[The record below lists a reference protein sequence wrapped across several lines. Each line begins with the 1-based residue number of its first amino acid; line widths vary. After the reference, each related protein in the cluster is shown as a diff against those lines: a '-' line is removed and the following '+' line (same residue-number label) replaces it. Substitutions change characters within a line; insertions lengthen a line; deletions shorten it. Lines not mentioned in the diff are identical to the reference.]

1 MEKILIVGALGQ
13 DGTILS
19 SILPQDKYKIY
30 GICKENSDISKIQ
43 FHSKN
48 FGTEFHSEDFTNSEK
63 VNYLLSKIR
72 PNIIVNFAG
81 VSNVFNPWSDIDY
94 LYLQNCQIPLN
105 ILEYIKKF
113 DKDIYFFQSSSSLIY
128 GRSESSHINHLSN
141 FSPLYPYGIT
151 KLFSHNLVN
160 EYRKTFDIKASCG
173 VFFNHESEYRGK
185 NFLSKKVA
193 NFVSEILKGQNKKL
207 KLGNLTS
214 QRDISHAKDFM
225 DGVKFIIENKLNDDY
240 IFSSCKLVSIYDFV
254 KLFFDMYG
262 LKFENYLEEDLS
274 LIRKYEPCVYGDNTK
289 LLLEGW
295 RSKNNLESLV
305 KDMVDFELYN
315 KNILY

>member
-1 MEKILIVGALGQ
+1 MEKILIIGALGQ

-19 SILPQDKYKIY
+19 SILPRDKYKIY
-30 GICKENSDISKIQ
+30 GICKEDSDKTKIE
-43 FHSKN
+43 FHTKS
-48 FGTEFHSEDFTNSEK
+48 FGTEFYYCDFTKSEK
-63 VNYLLSKIR
+63 VNDLLSKIR

-81 VSNVFNPWSDIDY
+81 ITNVFNPWSDIDY
-94 LYLQNCQIPLN
+94 MYLQNCQIPLN

-113 DKDIYFFQSSSSLIY
+113 DKDIYFFQASSSLIY
-128 GRSESSHINHLSN
+128 GRSENPHINHLSS
-141 FSPLYPYGIT
+141 FDPLYPYGIT

-160 EYRKTFDIKASCG
+160 EYRNTFDVKASCG

-185 NFLSKKVA
+185 NFLSKKVSK
-193 NFVSEILKGQNKKL
+193 FVSEILKGNKTKI

-225 DGVKFIIENKLNDDY
+225 DGVKFIIENKLNNDY
-240 IFSSCKLVSIYDFV
+240 IFSGCKLISMYDFV
-254 KLFFDMYG
+254 KMFFDTYN
-262 LKFENYLEEDLS
+262 LNIENYLEKDSS

-295 RSKNNLESLV
+295 KPKYDLNILI
-305 KDMVDFELYN
+305 KDMVEFELQN
-315 KNILY
+315 KNIPY

>member
-1 MEKILIVGALGQ
+1 MEKILIIGALGQ

-19 SILPQDKYKIY
+19 SILPQDGYKIY
-30 GICKENSDISKIQ
+30 GVCKENSDKLKIDY
-43 FHSKN
+43 HNKK
-48 FGTEFHSEDFTNSEK
+48 FGTEFHVVDLTNSEK
-63 VNYLLSKIR
+63 VNTLLSKIK
-72 PNIIVNFAG
+72 PNIIINFAG
-81 VSNVFNPWSDIDY
+81 VSNVFNPWSDINY

-105 ILEYIKKF
+105 ILEYIKKY

-128 GRSESSHINHLSN
+128 GRSETPHINHLSN
-141 FSPLYPYGIT
+141 FAPLYPYGIT

-173 VFFNHESEYRGK
+173 VFFNHESEHRGE

-193 NFVSEILKGQNKKL
+193 KFVSEILKGEKKKI

-214 QRDISHAKDFM
+214 KRDISHAKDFM

-240 IFSSCKLVSIYDFV
+240 IFSSCKLTSIYDFV
-254 KLFFDMYG
+254 KLFFETYN
-262 LKFENYLEEDLS
+262 LKLENFLEEDPS

-289 LLLEGW
+289 LQLEGW
-295 RSKNNLESLV
+295 RSKNNLEFLV
-305 KDMVDFELYN
+305 KDMVDFEFN
-315 KNILY
+315 KKIF

>member
-1 MEKILIVGALGQ
+1 MEKILIIGSLGQ

-19 SILPQDKYKIY
+19 SILPKEKYKIY
-30 GICKENSDISKIQ
+30 GICKKDSDKLKIDYHKKL
-43 FHSKN
+43 FD
-48 FGTEFHSEDFTNSEK
+48 TEFYYDDFTKSDN
-63 VNYLLSKIR
+63 VNEILSKIK

-94 LYLQNCQIPLN
+94 LYQQNCQIPLN

-128 GRSESSHINHLSN
+128 GRSKKSHVSHISN

-160 EYRKTFDIKASCG
+160 EYRETFDIKASCG
-173 VFFNHESEYRGK
+173 VFFNHESQYRGK

-193 NFVSEILKGQNKKL
+193 KFVSEILKGKDKKI

-225 DGVKFIIENKLNDDY
+225 NGVQFIIENRLNDDY
-240 IFSSCKLVSIYDFV
+240 IFSSCKLTSIHNFV
-254 KLFFDMYG
+254 KMFFDLYD
-262 LKFENYLEEDLS
+262 LKMENYIEEDS
-274 LIRKYEPCVYGDNTK
+274 TLIRKFEPCVYGDNTK

-295 RSKNNLESLV
+295 NSKYSLETLV
-305 KDMVDFELYN
+305 KDMVDFEL
-315 KNILY
+315 KNENNIF